1 MPENTISDIKRATRA
16 AERPQLSQVLTVPNQ
31 LTLLR
36 MVVLPFVL
44 ISMIYGQHTASL
56 WLFVAAALTD
66 VIDGVVARRFNQKT
80 RLGQYLDPI
89 ADKLLLSSCFVAQ
102 SVNGAIP
109 WWLTILVLL
118 RDVIIIATVLVVVLT
133 TSVRNFPPSLLGKTN
148 TVVQFITLITV
159 LLNNVIRA
167 GWSQGVITA
176 LVALTA
182 VTTVFSAVHYALEVS
197 RRLYAYPSAGEGE

>member
-1 MPENTISDIKRATRA
+1 MPGNTSSDVERAARA

-109 WWLTILVLL
+109 WWVTILVLL
-118 RDVIIIATVLVVVLT
+118 RDVMIIAIVLVVVLT
-133 TSVRNFPPSLLGKTN
+133 TSVRSFPPSLLGKTN
-148 TVVQFITLITV
+148 TIVQFTALLTV
-159 LLNNVIRA
+159 LLNNVIQA
-167 GWSQGVITA
+167 GGLQGVITA
-176 LVALTA
+176 LVAMTA

-197 RRLYAYPSAGEGE
+197 RRLYAHPSASEGE

>member
-1 MPENTISDIKRATRA
+1 MPGNTSSDVERAARA

-56 WLFVAAALTD
+56 WLFVAAAVTD

-109 WWLTILVLL
+109 WWVTILVLL
-118 RDVIIIATVLVVVLT
+118 RDVMIIAIVLVVVLT
-133 TSVRNFPPSLLGKTN
+133 TSVRSFPPSLLGKAN
-148 TVVQFITLITV
+148 TVVQFTVLLTV
-159 LLNNVIRA
+159 LLNSVIQA
-167 GWSQGVITA
+167 GWLQGVITA
-176 LVALTA
+176 LVAMTA

-197 RRLYAYPSAGEGE
+197 RRLYAQPSAGDGE

>member
-1 MPENTISDIKRATRA
+1 MPGNTISEIERAARA

-56 WLFVAAALTD
+56 WLFVAAAVTD

-109 WWLTILVLL
+109 WWVTILVLL
-118 RDVIIIATVLVVVLT
+118 RDVMIIATVLVVVLT
-133 TSVRNFPPSLLGKTN
+133 TSVRSFPPSLLGKAN
-148 TVVQFITLITV
+148 TVVQFTTLLTV

-167 GWSQGVITA
+167 GWLQGVITA
-176 LVALTA
+176 LVAMTA

>member
-1 MPENTISDIKRATRA
+1 MPGNTSSDVERAARA

-56 WLFVAAALTD
+56 WLFVAAAATD

-109 WWLTILVLL
+109 WWVTILVLL
-118 RDVIIIATVLVVVLT
+118 RDVMIIAIVLVVVLT
-133 TSVRNFPPSLLGKTN
+133 TSVRSFPPSLLGKAN
-148 TVVQFITLITV
+148 TIVQFTALLTV
-159 LLNNVIRA
+159 LLNNVIQA
-167 GWSQGVITA
+167 GWLQGVITA
-176 LVALTA
+176 LVAMTA

-197 RRLYAYPSAGEGE
+197 RRLYAHPSAGEGE

>member
-1 MPENTISDIKRATRA
+1 MPGNTSSDVERAARA

-56 WLFVAAALTD
+56 WLFVAAAVTD

-109 WWLTILVLL
+109 WWVTILVLL
-118 RDVIIIATVLVVVLT
+118 RDVMIIAIVLVVVLT
-133 TSVRNFPPSLLGKTN
+133 TSVRSFPPSLLGKAN
-148 TVVQFITLITV
+148 TIVQFSTLLTV
-159 LLNNVIRA
+159 LLNNVIQA
-167 GWSQGVITA
+167 GWLQGVITA
-176 LVALTA
+176 LVAMTA

-197 RRLYAYPSAGEGE
+197 RRLYAHPSVGEGD

>member
-1 MPENTISDIKRATRA
+1 MPGNTISDIERAAQA
-16 AERPQLSQVLTVPNQ
+16 AERPHLSQVLTVPNQ

-44 ISMIYGQHTASL
+44 ISMIYGQHTVSL
-56 WLFVAAALTD
+56 WLFVAAAVTD

-118 RDVIIIATVLVVVLT
+118 RDVMIIAIVLVVVLT
-133 TSVRNFPPSLLGKTN
+133 TSVRSFPPSLLGKAN
-148 TVVQFITLITV
+148 TIVQFTALLTV
-159 LLNNVIRA
+159 LLNNVIQA
-167 GWSQGVITA
+167 GWLQGVITA
-176 LVALTA
+176 LVAMTA

-197 RRLYAYPSAGEGE
+197 RRLYAHPSAGEGE

>member
-1 MPENTISDIKRATRA
+1 MPGNTISDVERAAQA
-16 AERPQLSQVLTVPNQ
+16 AERSQLSQVLTVPNQ

-56 WLFVAAALTD
+56 WLFVAAAVTD
-66 VIDGVVARRFNQKT
+66 VIDGIVARRFNQKT

-109 WWLTILVLL
+109 WWVTILVLL
-118 RDVIIIATVLVVVLT
+118 RDVMIIATVLVVVLT
-133 TSVRNFPPSLLGKTN
+133 TSVRRFPPSLLGKAN
-148 TVVQFITLITV
+148 TVVQFTTLLTV
-159 LLNNVIRA
+159 LLNHVILA
-167 GWSQGVITA
+167 GWLQRVITA
-176 LVALTA
+176 LVAMTA

-197 RRLYAYPSAGEGE
+197 RRLYAHPSAGEGE

>member
-1 MPENTISDIKRATRA
+1 MPGNTSSDVERAARA

-56 WLFVAAALTD
+56 WLFVAAAVTD

-109 WWLTILVLL
+109 WWVTILVLL
-118 RDVIIIATVLVVVLT
+118 RDVMIIAIVLVVVLT
-133 TSVRNFPPSLLGKTN
+133 TSVRSFPPSLLGKAN
-148 TVVQFITLITV
+148 TIVQFTTLLTV
-159 LLNNVIRA
+159 LLNNVIQA
-167 GWSQGVITA
+167 GWLQGVITA
-176 LVALTA
+176 LVAMTA

-197 RRLYAYPSAGEGE
+197 RRLYAHPSAGEGE

>member
-1 MPENTISDIKRATRA
+1 MPGNTISDVERAAQA
-16 AERPQLSQVLTVPNQ
+16 AERSQLSQVLTVPNQ

-56 WLFVAAALTD
+56 WLFVAAAVTD

-109 WWLTILVLL
+109 WWVTILVLL
-118 RDVIIIATVLVVVLT
+118 RDVMIIAIVLVVVLT
-133 TSVRNFPPSLLGKTN
+133 TSVRSFPPSLLGKAN
-148 TVVQFITLITV
+148 TVVQFTTLLTV
-159 LLNNVIRA
+159 LLNNVIQS
-167 GWSQGVITA
+167 GWLQGVITA
-176 LVALTA
+176 LVAMTA

-197 RRLYAYPSAGEGE
+197 RRLYAHPSAGEGE

>member
-1 MPENTISDIKRATRA
+1 MPGNTSSDVERVARA

-56 WLFVAAALTD
+56 WLFVAAAVTD

-118 RDVIIIATVLVVVLT
+118 RDVMIIAIVLVVVLT
-133 TSVRNFPPSLLGKTN
+133 TSVRSFPPSLLGKAN
-148 TVVQFITLITV
+148 TVVQFTALLTV
-159 LLNNVIRA
+159 LLNNVIQA
-167 GWSQGVITA
+167 GWLQGVITA
-176 LVALTA
+176 LVAMTA

-197 RRLYAYPSAGEGE
+197 RRLYAHPNAGEGD

>member
-1 MPENTISDIKRATRA
+1 MPGNTISDIERAAGA

-56 WLFVAAALTD
+56 WLFVAAAVTD

-109 WWLTILVLL
+109 WWVTILVLL
-118 RDVIIIATVLVVVLT
+118 RDVMIIAIVLVVVLT
-133 TSVRNFPPSLLGKTN
+133 TSVRSFPPSLLGKAN
-148 TVVQFITLITV
+148 TVVQFTTLLTV
-159 LLNNVIRA
+159 LLNNVIQS
-167 GWSQGVITA
+167 GWLQGVITA
-176 LVALTA
+176 LVAMTA
-182 VTTVFSAVHYALEVS
+182 VTTVFSSVHYALEVS
-197 RRLYAYPSAGEGE
+197 RRLYAHPSAGEGE

>member
-1 MPENTISDIKRATRA
+1 MPGNTSSDVERAARA

-56 WLFVAAALTD
+56 WLFVAAAVTD

-109 WWLTILVLL
+109 WWVTILVLL
-118 RDVIIIATVLVVVLT
+118 RDVMIIAIVLVVVLT
-133 TSVRNFPPSLLGKTN
+133 TSVRSFPPSLLGKAN
-148 TVVQFITLITV
+148 TVVQFTVLLTV
-159 LLNNVIRA
+159 LLNNVIQA
-167 GWSQGVITA
+167 GWLQGVITA
-176 LVALTA
+176 LVAMTA

-197 RRLYAYPSAGEGE
+197 RRLYAHPSAGEGE

>member
-1 MPENTISDIKRATRA
+1 MPGNTSSDVERVARA

-56 WLFVAAALTD
+56 WLFVAAAVTD

-109 WWLTILVLL
+109 WWVTILVLL
-118 RDVIIIATVLVVVLT
+118 RDVMIIAIVLVVVLT
-133 TSVRNFPPSLLGKTN
+133 TSVRSFPPSLLGKAN
-148 TVVQFITLITV
+148 TVVQFTALLTV
-159 LLNNVIRA
+159 LLNNVIQA
-167 GWSQGVITA
+167 GWLQGVITA
-176 LVALTA
+176 LVAMTA

-197 RRLYAYPSAGEGE
+197 RRLYAHPSAGEGE

>member
-1 MPENTISDIKRATRA
+1 MPGNTSSDVERAARA

-56 WLFVAAALTD
+56 WLFVAAAVTD

-109 WWLTILVLL
+109 WWVTILVLL
-118 RDVIIIATVLVVVLT
+118 RDVMIIAIVLVVVLT
-133 TSVRNFPPSLLGKTN
+133 TSVRSFPPSLLGKAN
-148 TVVQFITLITV
+148 TIVQFTALLTV
-159 LLNNVIRA
+159 LLNNVIQA
-167 GWSQGVITA
+167 GWLQGVITA
-176 LVALTA
+176 LVAMTA

-197 RRLYAYPSAGEGE
+197 RRLYAHPSAGEGD

>member
-1 MPENTISDIKRATRA
+1 MPGNTISDVERAAQA
-16 AERPQLSQVLTVPNQ
+16 AERSQLSQVLTVPNQ

-56 WLFVAAALTD
+56 WLFVAAAVTD
-66 VIDGVVARRFNQKT
+66 VIDGIVARRFNQKT

-109 WWLTILVLL
+109 WWVTILVLL
-118 RDVIIIATVLVVVLT
+118 RDVMIIATVLVVVLT
-133 TSVRNFPPSLLGKTN
+133 TSVRRFPPSLLGKTN
-148 TVVQFITLITV
+148 TVVQFTTLLTV
-159 LLNNVIRA
+159 LLNHVIRA
-167 GWSQGVITA
+167 GWLQRVITA
-176 LVALTA
+176 LVAMTA

-197 RRLYAYPSAGEGE
+197 RRLYAHPSAGEGE

>member
-1 MPENTISDIKRATRA
+1 MPGNTSSDVERAARA

-56 WLFVAAALTD
+56 WLFVAAAVTD

-109 WWLTILVLL
+109 WWVTILVLL
-118 RDVIIIATVLVVVLT
+118 RDVMIIAIVLVVVLT
-133 TSVRNFPPSLLGKTN
+133 TSVRSFPPSLLGKTN
-148 TVVQFITLITV
+148 TIVQFTALLTV
-159 LLNNVIRA
+159 LLNNVIQA
-167 GWSQGVITA
+167 GGLQGVITA
-176 LVALTA
+176 LVAMTA

-197 RRLYAYPSAGEGE
+197 RRLYAHPSAGEGE

>member
-1 MPENTISDIKRATRA
+1 MPGNTSSDVERAARA

-56 WLFVAAALTD
+56 WLFVAAAVTD

-109 WWLTILVLL
+109 WWVTILVLL
-118 RDVIIIATVLVVVLT
+118 RDVMIIAIVLVVVLT
-133 TSVRNFPPSLLGKTN
+133 TSVRSFPPSLLGKAN
-148 TVVQFITLITV
+148 TIVQFTALLTV
-159 LLNNVIRA
+159 LLNNVIQA
-167 GWSQGVITA
+167 GWLQGVITA
-176 LVALTA
+176 LVAMTA

-197 RRLYAYPSAGEGE
+197 RRLYAHPSAGEGE

>member
-1 MPENTISDIKRATRA
+1 MPGNPTSDVERAARA

-56 WLFVAAALTD
+56 WLFVAAAVTD

-109 WWLTILVLL
+109 WWVTILVLL
-118 RDVIIIATVLVVVLT
+118 RDVVIIATVLVVVLT
-133 TSVRNFPPSLLGKTN
+133 TSVRSFPPSLLGKAN
-148 TVVQFITLITV
+148 TVVQFTTLLTV
-159 LLNNVIRA
+159 LLNNVLRA
-167 GWSQGVITA
+167 GWLQGVVTA
-176 LVALTA
+176 LAAMTA

>member
-176 LVALTA
+176 LVAMTA

>member
-1 MPENTISDIKRATRA
+1 MPENTSSDIERAARA

-56 WLFVAAALTD
+56 WLFVAAAVTD

-109 WWLTILVLL
+109 WWVTILVLL
-118 RDVIIIATVLVVVLT
+118 RDVMIIATVLVVVLT
-133 TSVRNFPPSLLGKTN
+133 TSVRSFPPSLLGKTN
-148 TVVQFITLITV
+148 TMVQFITLITV

-167 GWSQGVITA
+167 GWLQGVITA
-176 LVALTA
+176 LVAMTA

-197 RRLYAYPSAGEGE
+197 RRLYAYPGTGEGE

>member
-1 MPENTISDIKRATRA
+1 MPGNTISDVERAARA
-16 AERPQLSQVLTVPNQ
+16 AERPHLSQVLTVPNQ

-56 WLFVAAALTD
+56 WLFVAAAVTD

-109 WWLTILVLL
+109 WWVTILVLL
-118 RDVIIIATVLVVVLT
+118 RDVMIIAIVLVVVLT
-133 TSVRNFPPSLLGKTN
+133 TSVRSFPPSLLGKAN
-148 TVVQFITLITV
+148 TVVQFTTLLTV
-159 LLNNVIRA
+159 LLNNVIQS
-167 GWSQGVITA
+167 GWLQGVITA
-176 LVALTA
+176 LVAMTA

-197 RRLYAYPSAGEGE
+197 RRLYAHPSAGEGE

>member
-1 MPENTISDIKRATRA
+1 MPGNTSSDVERAARA

-56 WLFVAAALTD
+56 WLFVAAAVTD

-109 WWLTILVLL
+109 WWVTILVLL
-118 RDVIIIATVLVVVLT
+118 RDVMIIAIVLVVVLT
-133 TSVRNFPPSLLGKTN
+133 TSVRSFPPSLLGKAN
-148 TVVQFITLITV
+148 TVVQFTVLLTV
-159 LLNNVIRA
+159 LLNNVIQA
-167 GWSQGVITA
+167 GWLQGVITA
-176 LVALTA
+176 LVAMTA

-197 RRLYAYPSAGEGE
+197 RRLYAHPNAGEGQ